1 MASSHLPKDLAQQA
15 VDTLAE
21 YNGNRTEAAKSL
33 GIARSTFGQ
42 RLEIAA
48 QRYGLKAAEKN
59 PTVKQTEA
67 QSVTDMLR
75 RQMDRLTK
83 ESDALRKENK
93 QLREGQLSAEL
104 VREIISGS
112 NVIPNPPDWF
122 IEREHQS
129 NHGVPTLLCSDWH
142 WGETVEARQVNYVN
156 AFNKDIAEKRVKRLV
171 EKTINLMLIHMA
183 KPKYDYLCLP
193 LLGDMDSGN
202 IHEELRETNWA
213 PINICLIELR
223 DTIIWMIDEFLNA
236 FKKLYVPCVTGNHG
250 RMDRKPRFKNAS
262 YDNFEFLLYE
272 MLRHHYKGNKAVHFD
287 IAESSELL
295 YDVCGTRYLAVHG
308 DGFKGGSG
316 IAGALSPMMIGRARK
331 KESAMATNR
340 LFDVMIHGHWHF
352 HRNIGDIISNGSLK
366 GFDEYA
372 LKNSFQYQAPIQALW
387 VTHPDYGITASWP
400 VYLESKGERYQ

>member
-1 MASSHLPKDLAQQA
+1 MASTHLSKDLAQQA
-15 VDTLAE
+15 VDTLAAH
-21 YNGNRTEAAKSL
+21 NGNRSEAAKAL
-33 GIARSTFGQ
+33 GIARSTFAQ
-42 RLEIAA
+42 RLEIAS
-48 QRYGLKAAEKN
+48 QRYGIKRTETN
-59 PTVKQTEA
+59 PIVKQTQP
-67 QSVTDMLR
+67 QSVADMLR
-75 RQMDRLTK
+75 RQMDRISK

-93 QLREGQLSAEL
+93 RLREGQLSAEL

-171 EKTINLMLIHMA
+171 EKTINLMLVHMA

-236 FKKLYVPCVTGNHG
+236 FKKVYVPCVTGNHG
-250 RMDRKPRFKNAS
+250 RIDRKPRFKNAS

-400 VYLESKGERYQ
+400 VYLEAKGERYR